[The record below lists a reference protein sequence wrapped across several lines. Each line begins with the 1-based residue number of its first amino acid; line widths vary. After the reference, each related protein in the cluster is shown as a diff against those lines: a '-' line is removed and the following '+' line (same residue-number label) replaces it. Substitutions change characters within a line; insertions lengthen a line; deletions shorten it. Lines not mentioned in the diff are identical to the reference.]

1 MTAPEPVFKPLSAEE
16 DPSRASEGD
25 DSVGGAL
32 TSEPTEIE
40 SMCNGCGENVRKCRT
55 ERQLFLRQDFILR
68 FKLRQ
73 YRIRFV
79 DIHLA

>member
-16 DPSRASEGD
+16 DPSLANEGD

-55 ERQLFLRQDFILR
+55 EG
-68 FKLRQ
+68 
-73 YRIRFV
+73 
-79 DIHLA
+79 